1 MIRECLEYLKQA
13 ATNPNFDND
22 YELNFRDEEEKPAVK
37 ETKDG
42 GTTATDKDLTTK
54 VDTCQHSEKDEEE
67 FKSEIQNREIRIE
80 A

>member
-22 YELNFRDEEEKPAVK
+22 YELNFRDEEQQPAVK

-54 VDTCQHSEKDEEE
+54 VDASQQSEKDEEE